1 MLYGAGTRGVP
12 AIPKSGGGGGDT
24 GLATVS
30 NAFSMAF
37 NGVDDYFSIGSID
50 VTGTASVSFW
60 FNAGVSGNNGG
71 IFTMASS
78 ATNCISISLW
88 QSNIQVYAGSSITR
102 ARSTD
107 TISTSTWYHIV
118 VVKSASAINNI
129 YINGVNKTLDALG
142 AWTGA
147 INTPQAKIG
156 EATFSGTDYNF
167 TGKIDEVAFFTA
179 SLDASTVESI
189 YSASLPLG
197 SGVTGDLTKLDT
209 PPVAWYR
216 MGD

>member
-1 MLYGAGTRGVP
+1 
-12 AIPKSGGGGGDT
+12 
-24 GLATVS
+24 
-30 NAFSMAF
+30 
-37 NGVDDYFSIGSID
+37 
-50 VTGTASVSFW
+50 
-60 FNAGVSGNNGG
+60 
-71 IFTMASS
+71 MASS

-118 VVKSASAINNI
+118 VVKSASAIDNI

-167 TGKIDEVAFFTA
+167 TGKIDEVGIFNVALTA
-179 SLDASTVESI
+179 DEVLSI
-189 YSASLPLG
+189 YNATTTGKTAGLNSL
-197 SGVTGDLTKLDT
+197 TT
-209 PPVAWYR
+209 PPVKWYR